1 MLTVL
6 PDATR
11 LVCDFLRAAPEVTA
25 VVADRVF
32 TELPADKTFP
42 LVLVRRILSTPLA
55 TRPWWAETVTL
66 DVNVYGGRT
75 TEAHQLAQVI
85 RSLMAGQLSGNH
97 PQGTVCGVTVLSMV
111 DAPDPDVPP
120 LSDGRP
126 RRRVVCSVAVTVHP
140 VPEARAS

>member
-1 MLTVL
+1 MVVL
-6 PDATR
+6 PDALR
-11 LVCDFLRAAPEVTA
+11 LVCDFLRAQPEVTS
-25 VVADRVF
+25 VVADRVY

-42 LVLVRRILSTPLA
+42 LVLVRRIVSTPLA

-66 DVNVYGGRT
+66 DINVYGGRT
-75 TEAHQLAQVI
+75 VEAHALAQTI
-85 RSLMAGQLSGNH
+85 RSLCAEQLPGAH
-97 PQGTVCGVTVLSMV
+97 PLGTVAGVTVQSMA